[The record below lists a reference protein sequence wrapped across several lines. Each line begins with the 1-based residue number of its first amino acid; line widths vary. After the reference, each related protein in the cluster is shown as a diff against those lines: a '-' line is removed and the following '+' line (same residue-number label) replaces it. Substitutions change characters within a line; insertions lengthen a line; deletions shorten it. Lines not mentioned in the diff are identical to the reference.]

1 MSVTGIVTRTDGPR
15 YWVDVAGEEFPC
27 VLRGRLKKEQL
38 RTSSYLAVGDRV
50 ELERLYEGDGGRTDH
65 ELAGAIIARLPRRT
79 ELSRPTS
86 FRGQVHVM
94 AANVD
99 QMVHVQAAAQ
109 PAFQLRLA
117 YRFQAAARRGGMEGL
132 VVVNK
137 CDLQPEALIRSW
149 IEPLVSGGVPVV
161 LTSTA
166 DGRGLDELRR
176 LLAGRIS
183 VLAGKSGVGK
193 SSLVNAL
200 YPEWQARTTDVS
212 LWSSKGRHTTT
223 SSRLYPLPG
232 GGYLADTPGIRELV
246 LFDDDDDAVTGVFA
260 EIEEAAAG
268 CRFRDC
274 SHSHEP
280 GCAVKAA
287 VARGDIS
294 QDRYDSFLRM
304 TRGA

>member
-1 MSVTGIVTRTDGPR
+1 MSEYGIVTRNDGPR
-15 YWVDVAGEEFPC
+15 FWVDVAGEEFPC

-38 RTSSYLAVGDRV
+38 RESSFLAVGDRV
-50 ELERLYEGDGGRTDH
+50 EVERLPEGGGGAGSDRA
-65 ELAGAIIARLPRRT
+65 AGAITARAPRRT

-117 YRFQAAARRGGMEGL
+117 YRFLATARRGGMEGL

-137 CDLQPEALIRSW
+137 CDLQPEAVIQSW
-149 IEPLVSGGVPVV
+149 IDPLVAGGVPVV
-161 LTSTA
+161 LTSA
-166 DGRGLDELRR
+166 VDGRGLDELRR
-176 LLAGRIS
+176 LLTGRIS

-200 YPEWQARTTDVS
+200 YPEWQARTTGVS
-212 LWSSKGRHTTT
+212 LWNNKGRHTTT

-232 GGYLADTPGIRELV
+232 GGYLADTPGIRELA
-246 LFDDDDDAVTGVFA
+246 LFDDDQEAVSGVFN
-260 EIEEAAAG
+260 EIEEAAAS

-274 SHSHEP
+274 THSHEP

-294 QDRYDSFLRM
+294 QDRYDSFLLL
-304 TRGA
+304 TKTT